1 MMAVGS
7 QLEFDWDASNLRHL
21 AQHRIT
27 RSEFEQAMAND
38 PILIDLDDESGEER
52 WNALGATDDLRVLF
66 LVFTYRDD
74 RIRPITGWKA
84 SRKLREAYF
93 HTRIR

>member
-27 RSEFEQAMAND
+27 RSEFEQAMA
-38 PILIDLDDESGEER
+38 LS
-52 WNALGATDDLRVLF
+52 
-66 LVFTYRDD
+66 
-74 RIRPITGWKA
+74 
-84 SRKLREAYF
+84 
-93 HTRIR
+93 